1 MGARNVTAL
10 AALLLLPIVGLAQN
24 SMVRGKVRASD
35 GTALNNA
42 IVELRESGG
51 ALVGQVLTRND
62 GDFQFGQ
69 LGAGA
74 YEVIVTMSEYLPGR
88 EVVEVRGSRRQL
100 PPDVVNE
107 TVTVEVTLRPRP
119 DAPLCAAGNQ
129 VCAGGSKARA
139 RRLLEGHR

>member
-69 LGAGA
+69 LGAGG
-74 YEVIVTMSEYLPGR
+74 YEVIVTMSGYLPGR